1 MVRKFKKKDLPT
13 VLRLWREL
21 NIDSQS
27 FIEEEYWQEKY
38 KNLEKELEKGEIFVH
53 DEKGA
58 VRGFIDIRNKTV
70 KGVFV
75 QKEFQSK
82 GIGEK
87 LMKRAKS
94 KNDKLKSHVYKKNE
108 EALHFYLREGFA
120 ATKVQKNLETGEEE
134 YLMKWKKEK

>member
-70 KGVFV
+70 KGIFV

-94 KNDKLKSHVYKKNE
+94 KNDKLKSHVYKK
-108 EALHFYLREGFA
+108 
-120 ATKVQKNLETGEEE
+120 
-134 YLMKWKKEK
+134 MKKLYTSI